1 MSLSLQDAQA
11 IAGTAQRLGVDP
23 RTLGALMEM
32 ESGLDPN
39 IWGGAGGQYRGLIQ
53 FGPGARKEV
62 GLPDRK
68 MSIAEQMP
76 FVEKYFQQR
85 GFTPGKHGT
94 TELYRTVL
102 VGNPR
107 QSGTD
112 SFGTNSDA
120 AAKRMMPGG
129 DLYQRFSGKFDP
141 VSKKADSS
149 GAVPVLPAPAANS
162 GSDIEA
168 SLLKQ
173 IMGGG
178 GSGFGLPGLEV
189 PGLADIGKMGGATR
203 FAGLAAPLI
212 AALPMLYAQDPAAA
226 QMAKQGLVNAAAD
239 EALVGIHRRAAEAS
253 MPQIPQLE
261 EAGAGSRSAMDLA
274 AMGMSDAPAG
284 EGGSS
289 AGGQRMAASGPMLG
303 LVDIGKRLQ
312 GAGLRVKE
320 HPAFGGVGGHS
331 PGSLHYKGLALD
343 LTDWQD
349 PGESEKSW
357 LPRKKFLGQ
366 QFEQI
371 LGPQGEIF
379 HPGNDPKGHGSHIHF
394 GIPTGK
400 LSEGQVNALVQAR
413 QEALKRFPLRWAG

>member
-11 IAGTAQRLGVDP
+11 IASTAQRLGVDP
-23 RTLGALMEM
+23 RTLGALMEL

-39 IWGGAGGQYRGLIQ
+39 VWGGAGGKYRGLIQ
-53 FGPGARKEV
+53 FGPEASREV

-76 FVEKYFQQR
+76 FVERYFQQR

-112 SFGTNSDA
+112 SFGTNSDS

-141 VSKKADSS
+141 VAGKSAGGVGKPATS
-149 GAVPVLPAPAANS
+149 ANVPAR
-162 GSDIEA
+162 SDDMSA

-173 IMGGG
+173 IFGG
-178 GSGFGLPGLEV
+178 GSGFNQPEMEV
-189 PGLADIGKMGGATR
+189 PGLGTIGKAPGGMR
-203 FAGLAAPLI
+203 FASIAAPLI
-212 AALPMLYAQDPAAA
+212 AALPMLSAQDPVAG
-226 QMAKQGLVNAAAD
+226 QLLSQKLSTDMANQALIGAHRAIAGIGMP
-239 EALVGIHRRAAEAS
+239 EA
-253 MPQIPQLE
+253 PQLPEINASADQAQRGSSMDAE
-261 EAGAGSRSAMDLA
+261 EAVVLPGATRQQ
-274 AMGMSDAPAG
+274 APAS
-284 EGGSS
+284 GS
-289 AGGQRMAASGPMLG
+289 MLG
-303 LVDIGKRLQ
+303 IVDIGKKLQ
-312 GAGLRVKE
+312 GAGLRVRE

-331 PGSLHYKGLALD
+331 DGSLHYKGLALD

-349 PGESEKSW
+349 PGESQNSW
-357 LPRKKFLGQ
+357 LPRKKYLGQ

-371 LGPQGEIF
+371 LGSQGEIF
-379 HPGNDPKGHGSHIHF
+379 HPGNDPKGHGSHIHM
-394 GIPTGK
+394 GVPSGK
-400 LSEGQVNALVQAR
+400 LSESQVSALVQAR
-413 QEALKRFPLRWAG
+413 QEALRRFPLRWAG